1 MFCLTGKLTSACC
14 SKSKANLLPL
24 PLIRSYLL
32 PHGCCRS
39 VPFLPPLAN
48 KQTGARLT
56 SEWRRRGLSPL
67 EVQDGR
73 ESVGR
78 RCFSSART
86 LPFAGVCTAAYLADT
101 HTRPANLSAL
111 QVDTGACGKAPERGV
126 LSLRLHKLPLITA
139 EGFCL

>member
-39 VPFLPPLAN
+39 VPFLPPLVN

-56 SEWRRRGLSPL
+56 SEWRRRELSPL

-101 HTRPANLSAL
+101 HTHAPLTCLPYRLTQERVARP
-111 QVDTGACGKAPERGV
+111 PRE
-126 LSLRLHKLPLITA
+126 
-139 EGFCL
+139 ECLAYVCKSCH